1 MLVGNIYVI
10 AGVSVVGGAL
20 FGFDISSLS
29 AQLNENSYKCYFNQ
43 GPQGPPFTDDED
55 CSGPTSLNQGGITA
69 AMAAGSWL
77 GALIS
82 GPLSDRIGRKTSI
95 MVGCVIWL
103 IGSIIICASQNIGM
117 LVVGR
122 IINGLS
128 VGIESAQVPVYISEL
143 SPPSKRG
150 RFVGM
155 QQWAITWGI
164 LIMFYISYGCSY
176 IGGQK
181 SYNYSTASWRV
192 PWGLQML
199 PAVFLLGGMMLLP
212 ESPRWLARKDR
223 WEECHRVLALVHA
236 KGDLHHPFVALEMQ
250 DIRDMCEL
258 ERQYKNVTYLD
269 LFKPQMLNRTLIG
282 LFTQIWSQLTGMNVM
297 SILPW
302 LIVSIVYYITYL
314 FSMAG
319 YTGNSTLL
327 ASSIQYIIN
336 VLMTLP
342 ALIWMDRWGRRLPLL
357 VGSALMAIWMYTN
370 AGIMAVHG
378 EVVPGGIDGVAAES
392 MRLHGAAARGLIACT
407 YLFVASYAPTL
418 GPVSWTYPP
427 ELFPL
432 RLRGKGVALSTSGN
446 WAFNTA
452 LGLFTPTAFANIR
465 WKTYIIFGVFNTAMF
480 IHFYF
485 IFPETAGKTLEE
497 TEAMFEDPN
506 GIKYLG
512 TPAWKTRVKT
522 SAVREME
529 RGHVDLESKMEPGHS
544 HTETVAADEKRAQER
559 AEV

>member
-1 MLVGNIYVI
+1 MVLIGNIYVI
-10 AGVSVVGGAL
+10 AGVAVVGGGL

-43 GPQGPPFTDDED
+43 GPEGPPFTDSEN

-103 IGSIIICASQNIGM
+103 IGSTIVCASQNIGM

-150 RFVGM
+150 RFVGL

-199 PAVFLLGGMMLLP
+199 PAVFLLCGMLFLP

-223 WEECHRVLALVHA
+223 WEECHNVLALVHA
-236 KGDLHHPFVALEMQ
+236 KGDANHPFVALEMQ
-250 DIRDMCEL
+250 DIRDMCEF
-258 ERQYKNVTYLD
+258 ERQYKYVTYLD
-269 LFKPQMLNRTLIG
+269 LVKPRMLNRTLIG
-282 LFTQIWSQLTGMNVM
+282 LFMQIWSQLTGMNVM
-297 SILPW
+297 SKPLAEHRT
-302 LIVSIVYYITYL
+302 VYYITYL

-319 YTGNSTLL
+319 YSGNATLL

-336 VLMTLP
+336 VVMTLP
-342 ALIWMDRWGRRLPLL
+342 ALIWMDRWGRRYPLL
-357 VGSALMAIWMYTN
+357 IGAALMAILMYAN
-370 AGIMAVHG
+370 GAIMAVHG
-378 EVVPGGIDGVAAES
+378 VVVPGGIDGVAAES
-392 MRLHGAAARGLIACT
+392 MRLHGPPAKGLIACT
-407 YLFVASYAPTL
+407 FLFVASYAPTW

-465 WKTYIIFGVFNTAMF
+465 WKTYIMFGVFNTVMF
-480 IHFYF
+480 FHVLFL
-485 IFPETAGKTLEE
+485 FPETAGKTLEE

-512 TPAWKTRVKT
+512 TPAWKTSVKT
-522 SAVREME
+522 RELEAME
-529 RGHVDLESKMEPGHS
+529 HGEIDEAK
-544 HTETVAADEKRAQER
+544 VAAHH
-559 AEV
+559 AETSGHLHKEEGGTV